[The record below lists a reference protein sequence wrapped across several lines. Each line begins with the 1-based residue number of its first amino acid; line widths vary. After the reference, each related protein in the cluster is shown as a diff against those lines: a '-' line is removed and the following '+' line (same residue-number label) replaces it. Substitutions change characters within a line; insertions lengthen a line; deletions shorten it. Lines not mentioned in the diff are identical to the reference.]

1 MRQVE
6 ERLSADRRDPR
17 RTAPTPPAHTPP
29 PSSSPVAIAAGP
41 AGRALLALA
50 SQGGWWASDRVLEA
64 LAGWSPED
72 DRAYREDFRTRDGGA
87 HHYEEAR
94 IGYVLGH
101 IAGHNPTCWA
111 KPFEEIDRILTDGS
125 TAAGID
131 HERLRPYIKAGFE
144 RARYRWGRVTAS
156 ARRETPRGPGR
167 RENLS
172 SGS

>member
-1 MRQVE
+1 MPQVE
-6 ERLSADRRDPR
+6 ERLSPERRGPR
-17 RTAPTPPAHTPP
+17 RPSPAPRTPATP
-29 PSSSPVAIAAGP
+29 PSSSPVAITAGP

-50 SQGGWWASDRVLEA
+50 SHGAWWAGDRVLEA
-64 LAGWSPED
+64 LAAWSPED
-72 DRAYREDFRTRDGGA
+72 DRAYREDFRDSDGGA

-111 KPFEEIDRILTDGS
+111 KPFEDIDRILMVGS

-131 HERLRPYIKAGFE
+131 HERLRPYMKAGFE
-144 RARYRWGRVTAS
+144 RARYRWGRVPVS
-156 ARRETPRGPGR
+156 PRRETAGRGR
-167 RENLS
+167 REKAA